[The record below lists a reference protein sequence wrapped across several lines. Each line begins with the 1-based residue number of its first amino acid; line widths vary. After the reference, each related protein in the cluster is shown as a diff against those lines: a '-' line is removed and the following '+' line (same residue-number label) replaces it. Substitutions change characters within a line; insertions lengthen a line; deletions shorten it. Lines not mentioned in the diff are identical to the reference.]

1 MKRNPTRREIEM
13 AIETLT
19 RDRGGEDDELTVVIT
34 DSLVIPRSQAEDEE
48 REILGPAE
56 TPTDEEHV
64 RVRVPTRDRGRTIQ
78 LDLG

>member
-56 TPTDEEHV
+56 TPTDEEYV
-64 RVRVPTRDRGRTIQ
+64 RVQVPTRDRGRTIQ